1 MKKILLTILLTWCIA
16 SVATRA
22 QTEFTITAAA
32 PTPSS
37 KKALAK
43 GEKMLNIYAEIRDH
57 LTHDPVKVT
66 KAELLWAA
74 DSTFA
79 DSIQAIYDTS
89 YNLSY
94 SRLRISVT
102 KAGKYLIKICS
113 EGYQTRYES
122 LEIKK
127 LHKREQY
134 RELNTIYLRKEKKQQ
149 AIDLNEVVVTATK
162 LKFYMDGDTL
172 VYDADAF
179 SMAEGSMLNELIKK
193 LPGVT
198 LESNGIIKVNGRR
211 IDALL
216 LNGKDF
222 FDEDREL
229 LLENMPSYMVKH
241 IQSYERVP
249 EALRGTARENTARK
263 ELVMNVKLKKEY
275 AKGWIANAELGGG
288 STLFKN
294 NLGDYNTKFL
304 GRLFGLQFTDNSRLT
319 LFANANNLNNN
330 DTPDEYGEA
339 ALTQSE
345 GLMTTYKFGGNY
357 LTDKEDKYRYQGGI
371 EGTYT
376 DSEQASN
383 SSGVEFLES

>member
-16 SVATRA
+16 SVATKA

-179 SMAEGSMLNELIKK
+179 SMAEGSMLNELIK
-193 LPGVT
+193 
-198 LESNGIIKVNGRR
+198 
-211 IDALL
+211 
-216 LNGKDF
+216 
-222 FDEDREL
+222 
-229 LLENMPSYMVKH
+229 
-241 IQSYERVP
+241 
-249 EALRGTARENTARK
+249 
-263 ELVMNVKLKKEY
+263 
-275 AKGWIANAELGGG
+275 
-288 STLFKN
+288 
-294 NLGDYNTKFL
+294 
-304 GRLFGLQFTDNSRLT
+304 
-319 LFANANNLNNN
+319 
-330 DTPDEYGEA
+330 
-339 ALTQSE
+339 
-345 GLMTTYKFGGNY
+345 
-357 LTDKEDKYRYQGGI
+357 
-371 EGTYT
+371 
-376 DSEQASN
+376 
-383 SSGVEFLES
+383 